1 MITKFSKK
9 ISIYCLQS
17 MMLVLYQTDFM
28 LFSINETMSKSISVT
43 LIEIKKTSKVSL
55 LSIFF

>member
-1 MITKFSKK
+1 
-9 ISIYCLQS
+9 
-17 MMLVLYQTDFM
+17 MLVLYQTDFM